1 METIIEKAK
10 NKFIQT
16 VNDFGSDPFHL
27 LSHIPEV
34 EKWGLFMNKR
44 YPESDIE
51 IIMLSAWLH
60 DIGHYPI
67 PTDIDHAVRSE
78 QRAREFLEKEN
89 YDKLKIEKVL
99 HCVRSHRCRDV
110 MPETLEAKI
119 MAFID
124 SASHMTDSM
133 YFGMAKD
140 DKNMKQ
146 QFRVYS
152 KMERDLRDLSTF
164 PEAKEK
170 LLGLYDAWQKL
181 IKEYEK
187 IDLS

>member
-1 METIIEKAK
+1 MKYLIYLIAII
-10 NKFIQT
+10 F
-16 VNDFGSDPFHL
+16 L
-27 LSHIPEV
+27 LSLNL
-34 EKWGLFMNKR
+34 GLFNHL
-44 YPESDIE
+44 E
-51 IIMLSAWLH
+51 IK
-60 DIGHYPI
+60 GQI
-67 PTDIDHAVRSE
+67 PNLLFLFTLCCI
-78 QRAREFLEKEN
+78 LEKEN